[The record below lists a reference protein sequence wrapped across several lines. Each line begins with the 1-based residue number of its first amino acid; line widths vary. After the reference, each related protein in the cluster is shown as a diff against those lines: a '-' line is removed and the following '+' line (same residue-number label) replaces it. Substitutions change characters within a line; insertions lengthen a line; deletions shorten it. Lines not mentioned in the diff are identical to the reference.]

1 MMGCKLIFRINVSL
15 YILVIIL
22 IKGILFMTKIMFVP
36 LDERPCNYNFPYEII
51 NNSGIEILR
60 PSKKLLGDK
69 KESASIEKLHKWIKN
84 NIKDIDYLII
94 SIEML
99 VYGGLVPSRLHQKSL
114 YQCRESLNLLKKLK
128 DINPELYIYSY
139 NLIMRCPTYNSS
151 EEEPDYYDKYGEK
164 IFKYGQISDKIDLKI
179 VTQKEQ
185 KELKIIEKNI
195 PEEVLNDYINR
206 RRINK
211 KINREVI
218 ELVKEDIIDYL
229 IIPMDDNSQFSFS
242 SMERRDLLQDIYKQ
256 ELTDKIYIYPGADE
270 VGCTLMARAYN
281 KLNKYQPQVYI
292 EYSSER
298 GKTTIPSF
306 EDRSICE
313 TVKYH
318 IIAAGAIPVNNSDNA
333 DFILMVNPP
342 TENTKNINYNSSD
355 FIYDSERNINEFVS
369 KMKYFSNKGMDCS
382 VSDSAFVNYPDPL
395 LLQLIY
401 KKNLIN
407 NILSYA
413 GWNTS
418 SNTLGTVI
426 SHSCIS
432 VMEKDVSKKFIFK
445 RFLRDWGYQG
455 YVRPKIEKQLED
467 YGLDAFHLGNKI
479 ATITELIE
487 NELKDFQ
494 LKYLEQFNEDFSVNL
509 PWNRTFEIEINIK

>member
-1 MMGCKLIFRINVSL
+1 
-15 YILVIIL
+15 
-22 IKGILFMTKIMFVP
+22 MT
-36 LDERPCNYNFPYEII
+36 L
-51 NNSGIEILR
+51 
-60 PSKKLLGDK
+60 
-69 KESASIEKLHKWIKN
+69 
-84 NIKDIDYLII
+84 
-94 SIEML
+94 
-99 VYGGLVPSRLHQKSL
+99 
-114 YQCRESLNLLKKLK
+114 
-128 DINPELYIYSY
+128 
-139 NLIMRCPTYNSS
+139 
-151 EEEPDYYDKYGEK
+151 
-164 IFKYGQISDKIDLKI
+164 
-179 VTQKEQ
+179 
-185 KELKIIEKNI
+185 
-195 PEEVLNDYINR
+195 
-206 RRINK
+206 INK

-509 PWNRTFEIEINIK
+509 PWDRTFEIEINIK